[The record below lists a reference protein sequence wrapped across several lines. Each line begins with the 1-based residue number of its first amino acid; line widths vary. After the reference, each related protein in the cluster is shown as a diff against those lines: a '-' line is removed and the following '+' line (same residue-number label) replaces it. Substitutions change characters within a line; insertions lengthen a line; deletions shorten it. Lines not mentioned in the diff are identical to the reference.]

1 MGQKAFSKNTL
12 FYGDNLAVMR
22 EYIADESV
30 DLIYLDPPF
39 NSNRNYNIL
48 YKDESGNESDA
59 QITAFKDTWHWNIKS
74 TEPEFRELA
83 AIGDGLGRLMET
95 LVDVMGRNQMTAYL
109 VMMANR
115 LKELHRVLKP
125 TGSIYLHCDPTASHY
140 LKLIMD
146 MIFGARNFKNEIVW
160 KRTSAHNNA
169 NKYGRIHD
177 ILLYYA
183 KNNNAKPTFNTVYVN
198 YDTEYISS
206 EFREDEQGKLYKTE
220 DLTAPY
226 AGGNK
231 RDFDFHGRMPG
242 TTRQWRLSKD
252 KMEILWEQGRIKIGK
267 DEKPLLRGHIIYLEE
282 KKGMPLQ
289 DLWSDVLRVGNTAKE
304 RLGYPTQKPV
314 ALLERIIM
322 ASSNEGD
329 VIMDPFCGCG
339 TAVHAAQKL
348 KRTWLGIDITHLA
361 TALIKQ
367 RLFDAFKIKGG
378 NQYDIIGEP
387 INMQG
392 AEHLAKQDRFQFQ
405 WWALGLL
412 PARPFGAAAGNK
424 KGKKGKDK
432 GIDGIMTFNDTA
444 KGKDK
449 RIIVQ
454 VKSGKVS
461 SRDIRD
467 LHGTVERE
475 KQAVMG
481 VFITLLPA
489 TRDMLIESMEVGY
502 YHSKALRQ
510 DYPKIQIYTIEELL
524 EWQESMKDRH
534 VNIYQRT
541 IVKMPFGQTTLK
553 QAEREADSCS
563 VQHGLGV

>member
-1 MGQKAFSKNTL
+1 
-12 FYGDNLAVMR
+12 
-22 EYIADESV
+22 
-30 DLIYLDPPF
+30 
-39 NSNRNYNIL
+39 
-48 YKDESGNESDA
+48 
-59 QITAFKDTWHWNIKS
+59 
-74 TEPEFRELA
+74 
-83 AIGDGLGRLMET
+83 
-95 LVDVMGRNQMTAYL
+95 
-109 VMMANR
+109 
-115 LKELHRVLKP
+115 
-125 TGSIYLHCDPTASHY
+125 
-140 LKLIMD
+140 
-146 MIFGARNFKNEIVW
+146 
-160 KRTSAHNNA
+160 
-169 NKYGRIHD
+169 
-177 ILLYYA
+177 
-183 KNNNAKPTFNTVYVN
+183 
-198 YDTEYISS
+198 
-206 EFREDEQGKLYKTE
+206 
-220 DLTAPY
+220 
-226 AGGNK
+226 
-231 RDFDFHGRMPG
+231 
-242 TTRQWRLSKD
+242 
-252 KMEILWEQGRIKIGK
+252 
-267 DEKPLLRGHIIYLEE
+267 
-282 KKGMPLQ
+282 
-289 DLWSDVLRVGNTAKE
+289 
-304 RLGYPTQKPV
+304 
-314 ALLERIIM
+314 
-322 ASSNEGD
+322 
-329 VIMDPFCGCG
+329 
-339 TAVHAAQKL
+339 AVHAAQKL